1 MATGICI
8 EEDEVVREGMVSE
21 ATYWTHKVITDHGAK
36 GKFALAKQYLGTPEA
51 RKTVYKNKQGEAV
64 QLLKEAADEG
74 HTLAMRWLSAAYA
87 VGDLG
92 FEVNAVMCEHWARE
106 AAKKGDDEEAVKYL
120 VSFQTAKGHAVL
132 NICKVAGMPAPSR
145 ETVKRFVSG
154 PLHDHSAM
162 TGYSYFAHCLI
173 HGECGF
179 EKNLRLAKDLLKVSI
194 GLVDKTLEKDPA
206 PEKALLKELRR
217 CPGCGKYAYWTCK
230 LCRGVRYCSR
240 KCQKWQ
246 DALPARGDNDTRGE
260 NRVDG
265 EAR

>member
-1 MATGICI
+1 MSTLNPAETRKLEKLAHDGDAKAAWTLTRHYVREGEPDLCNEHVTRAAELSLLEAQVALAIRNFEMATGICI

-106 AAKKGDDEEAVKYL
+106 AARAYLERLGD
-120 VSFQTAKGHAVL
+120 
-132 NICKVAGMPAPSR
+132 
-145 ETVKRFVSG
+145 
-154 PLHDHSAM
+154 
-162 TGYSYFAHCLI
+162 TG
-173 HGECGF
+173 
-179 EKNLRLAKDLLKVSI
+179 
-194 GLVDKTLEKDPA
+194 
-206 PEKALLKELRR
+206 
-217 CPGCGKYAYWTCK
+217 
-230 LCRGVRYCSR
+230 
-240 KCQKWQ
+240 
-246 DALPARGDNDTRGE
+246 
-260 NRVDG
+260 
-265 EAR
+265 